1 MSITSTKNLGLRDN
15 KGRVL
20 EKNIEDE
27 IYIGG
32 TFTATE
38 GLDFESIDGFL
49 TVDERGNYDSVLTSQ
64 PYGFRSNAQAV
75 VTKCVQQPDGKIL
88 LGGFFFGF
96 GFNSVPTSRLFRLN
110 SDYTVD
116 TTFFS
121 YISSGFTAVN
131 SDVYD
136 IALQSDNKI
145 IVVGDFNGTSS
156 GGGIGTNRIARLNAN
171 STIDT
176 TFNVGTGFGTTTSNP
191 VRVVKVL
198 SDGKILLGTNYTTYN
213 GITVTRLLRLNSN
226 GSVDDTFNIGTGPA
240 STVTCIEFQS
250 DGKMLVGGYFT
261 TFNGVTVNRL
271 VRLNTDLSIDTT
283 FNTNIGTG
291 FGSDVETIAIQTD
304 GKILVGGNF
313 TTFNGVTTN
322 RLVRLN
328 EDGSRD
334 TTFIIGTGFNGRI
347 RKVNVEVT
355 GKILVGGL
363 YSTYTGTIFNNII
376 SLTYTGEIDDS
387 FDVGNGI
394 VLVSTS
400 NSSNG
405 VYDILKLNNG
415 RILIT
420 GGEFSCYKGDA
431 YNRKFLKLNSKF
443 EVDETFQKSFT
454 SSYGSSLFGSV
465 NAIKIQSDDK
475 ILIGADGTSSRL
487 VRIFPDGRRDANFS
501 TATFSDGID
510 RMIIQSDGKIVVSGQ
525 FTTVNSISSNRIA
538 RLQTNGIRDASFNI
552 GSGSNSSVNDIALVD
567 DKILAGGNFT
577 AYSGS
582 VLNRIVRINSSGSID
597 TSFNIGTGFNDTV
610 NVITAQ
616 PDNKILVGG
625 NFTSYNGTSINR
637 LVRLNTDGS
646 IDNSFNIGTG
656 FASSVFTIYVQ
667 SDNKILVGG
676 AFSQFNGQTRQYI
689 VRLLSNGSIDNSFQS
704 VVDAGSGGGVYT
716 INMTSDD
723 KILIGGFL
731 RGINRKVRSGFA
743 VLRSD
748 GSLSDETFNVSILFD
763 SLNSTFAETGI
774 NTVVVKK

>member
-1 MSITSTKNLGLRDN
+1 MSITSTKNLGLRGT
-15 KGRVL
+15 KGRIV

-32 TFTATE
+32 PFTATE

-49 TVDERGNYDSVLTSQ
+49 TVDERGNYDKVLTSQ
-64 PYGFRSNAQAV
+64 PYGFRSNVQAV

-88 LGGFFFGF
+88 LGGIFIGLAGAFSGRT
-96 GFNSVPTSRLFRLN
+96 GRLFRLN
-110 SDYTVD
+110 ADYTVD
-116 TTFFS
+116 TTFWAWAN
-121 YISSGFTAVN
+121 TVN
-131 SDVYD
+131 SIINSEVYD
-136 IALQSDNKI
+136 ISLQSDGKI
-145 IVVGDFNGTSS
+145 LVVGDFTTSFAQVPR
-156 GGGIGTNRIARLNAN
+156 NRIVRLNSD
-171 STIDT
+171 STIDN
-176 TFNVGTGFGTTTSNP
+176 TFNVGTGFGTSTSNP
-191 VRVVKVL
+191 VRVIKEL
-198 SDGKILLGTNYTTYN
+198 SDGKILVGTNYTTYN
-213 GITVTRLLRLNSN
+213 GITVTRLLRLNSD
-226 GSVDDTFNIGTGPA
+226 GSVDDTFNIGTGPG

-261 TFNGVTVNRL
+261 TFNGVTVNRI
-271 VRLNTDLSIDTT
+271 VRLNTDLSIDDT
-283 FNTNIGTG
+283 FRINTGTA
-291 FGSDVETIAIQTD
+291 FNSDVETITIQSD

-313 TTFNGVTTN
+313 TTFNNVSAN

-334 TTFIIGTGFNGRI
+334 TTFNIGTGFNGRV
-347 RKVNVEVT
+347 RKINIQIT
-355 GKILVGGL
+355 GKILVGGT
-363 YSTYTGTIFNNII
+363 YSTYRGTIFNNII
-376 SLTYTGEIDDS
+376 GLTYIGEIDDS

-394 VLVSTS
+394 VLVSSS

-405 VYDILKLNNG
+405 VYDILKLNDG

-420 GGEFSCYKGDA
+420 GGEFSCYKGNA

-443 EVDETFQKSFT
+443 EVDESFQKSFT
-454 SSYGSSLFGSV
+454 SSYGSSLAGSV

-475 ILIGADGTSSRL
+475 ILIGADGTSFRL
-487 VRIFPDGRRDANFS
+487 VRIYPDGRRDVNFS

-510 RMIIQSDGKIVVSGQ
+510 RIIIQSDGKIVVSGG
-525 FTTVNSISSNRIA
+525 FATVNSISSNRIA
-538 RLQTNGIRDASFNI
+538 RLETNGIRDASFNI
-552 GSGSNSSVNDIALVD
+552 GSGSNSSVNDITLVD

-582 VLNRIVRINSSGSID
+582 ALNRIVRINPSGSID
-597 TSFNIGTGFNDTV
+597 TDFNIGSGFNDTV
-610 NVITAQ
+610 NVIRVQ
-616 PDNKILVGG
+616 SDNKILVGG

-667 SDNKILVGG
+667 PDNKILVGG
-676 AFSQFNGQTRQYI
+676 GFYQFNGQSRIYI
-689 VRLLSNGSIDNSFQS
+689 VRLLSDGSIDNSFQS
-704 VVDAGSGGGVYT
+704 PVDVGSGVGVYT
-716 INMTSDD
+716 IDMTSDN

-731 RGINRKVRSGFA
+731 RGLNGQVRSGFA

-748 GSLSDETFNVSILFD
+748 GTLSDETFNISVLFD
-763 SLNSTFAETGI
+763 SLNSTFSETGI